1 VRFKVADE
9 PHEFEQIFRLGY
21 ETFVEEIPQHT
32 PNIDRRHVDRFHEEN
47 TYLIAVAGDA
57 VVGMMA
63 VRGQRPFS
71 LDEKLGSIDPYL
83 PAGRSVCELRLLAV
97 QPAYRRGVVFR
108 GLVDLLLEYGLARGW
123 DLAVISGTVRQAK
136 LYRHLGFVPFGPL
149 VGSADAPFQ
158 PMYITI
164 EGFEESAP
172 ELAAPH
178 RDPVSFLPGPVILAP
193 EVRAAFDRL
202 PVSHRNGLFKE
213 QFARTKS
220 RLCGLVGAP
229 HVEIL
234 LGSGTLANDVVAA
247 QLSIEDRPGVVLSNG
262 EFGERLI
269 DHARRMRLH
278 HAAIEF
284 DWGEAFDA
292 ARITEA
298 VTRSGAGWLWAV
310 LSETSTGM
318 LNDVGMLKSIAREHK
333 LRLCLDCVSAIGA
346 VPLDL
351 GGVDLV
357 SGASGKALASL
368 AGLSFV
374 FHTNNVEPE
383 PTRLPRYLDL
393 GYYAD
398 KGGIPFTHSSNLIAA
413 LDVALERFNTP
424 APFEHMQA
432 LSNWLRGELRH
443 LGLPVLVDDSHASPA
458 VITIPLPP
466 DQSATAIGDDL
477 QRLGLLVSYQS
488 EYLARRNWIQI
499 GLMGH
504 CTRQHLERLLDALER
519 VITPGVFSR

>member
-1 VRFKVADE
+1 
-9 PHEFEQIFRLGY
+9 
-21 ETFVEEIPQHT
+21 
-32 PNIDRRHVDRFHEEN
+32 
-47 TYLIAVAGDA
+47 
-57 VVGMMA
+57 
-63 VRGQRPFS
+63 
-71 LDEKLGSIDPYL
+71 
-83 PAGRSVCELRLLAV
+83 
-97 QPAYRRGVVFR
+97 
-108 GLVDLLLEYGLARGW
+108 
-123 DLAVISGTVRQAK
+123 
-136 LYRHLGFVPFGPL
+136 
-149 VGSADAPFQ
+149 
-158 PMYITI
+158 
-164 EGFEESAP
+164 
-172 ELAAPH
+172 
-178 RDPVSFLPGPVILAP
+178 
-193 EVRAAFDRL
+193 VRAAFDRL
-202 PVSHRNGLFKE
+202 PVSHRNGQFKE

-220 RLCGLVGAP
+220 RLCRLVGAP

-247 QLSIEDRPGVVLSNG
+247 QLSIDERPGVVLSNG

-298 VTRSGAGWLWAV
+298 VSRSRAGWLWAV

-318 LNDVGMLKSIAREHK
+318 LNDVGRLKTIAQQHG

-351 GGVDLV
+351 RGVDLV
-357 SGASGKALASL
+357 SGASGKALAAL

-374 FHTNNVEPE
+374 FHTNNVTPE

-424 APFEHMQA
+424 SPFEHMRA
-432 LSNWLRGELRH
+432 LSCWLRGELRR
-443 LGLPVLVDDSHASPA
+443 LGLPVLVGDDHASPA
-458 VITIPLPP
+458 VITIPLPA
-466 DQSATAIGDDL
+466 DQSSMAIGDDL
-477 QRLGLLVSYQS
+477 QRVGLLVSYQS
-488 EYLARRNWIQI
+488 EYLVRRNWIQI